1 MLAKIELPP
10 PSTWKDLDK
19 LITLLQS
26 QAEDDGYFIYLKPS
40 PIANNPYDLQPMV
53 DIDVVANGQGKQ
65 HGQAISKRSLQLQTS
80 KLEKFY
86 TLSRKGIT
94 TYQND
99 EPVDYITL
107 TDWLIERNYYQ
118 EIRGKRFF
126 HEFRRWK
133 VLRMW
138 RRNILHKKREEVKS
152 ALTEKLFFLDP
163 VFCPI
168 ILNHRGICKDLEQ
181 LRLLNMSP
189 GPVAVG
195 NEALTL
201 IDFKKNQKAQRDL
214 IGKKIQDASHVSR
227 VRFRHGIT
235 AVLDDLRAKI
245 NEFNAQEGGGGD

>member
-1 MLAKIELPP
+1 LGSGKSLDDLILEDNNEHLNVPEEPSNRGSDNYQVSSARTQLSNLPQQTEKVLAKIELPP

-53 DIDVVANGQGKQ
+53 DIDVVANGQSKQ

-138 RRNILHKKREEVKS
+138 RRNILHKKREEVRS
-152 ALTEKLFFLDP
+152 ALAEKLFFLDP
-163 VFCPI
+163 IFCPI
-168 ILNHRGICKDLEQ
+168 ILNHRGICKDLE
-181 LRLLNMSP
+181 
-189 GPVAVG
+189 
-195 NEALTL
+195 
-201 IDFKKNQKAQRDL
+201 
-214 IGKKIQDASHVSR
+214 
-227 VRFRHGIT
+227 
-235 AVLDDLRAKI
+235 
-245 NEFNAQEGGGGD
+245 

>member
-1 MLAKIELPP
+1 MNLDDLILEDNNEHLNFPEDPSNRGSDNYQGISARTQVSNLPQQTEKVLAKIELPP
-10 PSTWKDLDK
+10 PSSWKDLDK

-40 PIANNPYDLQPMV
+40 LKANNPYDLQPMV
-53 DIDVVANGQGKQ
+53 DIDVVANGQSKQ

-94 TYQND
+94 TYEND

-168 ILNHRGICKDLEQ
+168 ILNHRGICKDLE
-181 LRLLNMSP
+181 
-189 GPVAVG
+189 
-195 NEALTL
+195 
-201 IDFKKNQKAQRDL
+201 
-214 IGKKIQDASHVSR
+214 
-227 VRFRHGIT
+227 
-235 AVLDDLRAKI
+235 
-245 NEFNAQEGGGGD
+245 

>member
-1 MLAKIELPP
+1 MGSGKSLDDLILEDNNEHLNLPEEPSNRGSDNYQASSARTQASNLPQQTEKVLAKIELPP

-40 PIANNPYDLQPMV
+40 LIANNPYDLQPMV
-53 DIDVVANGQGKQ
+53 DIDVVANGQSKQ

-138 RRNILHKKREEVKS
+138 RRNILHKKREEVRS

-168 ILNHRGICKDLEQ
+168 ILNHRGICKDLE
-181 LRLLNMSP
+181 
-189 GPVAVG
+189 
-195 NEALTL
+195 
-201 IDFKKNQKAQRDL
+201 
-214 IGKKIQDASHVSR
+214 
-227 VRFRHGIT
+227 
-235 AVLDDLRAKI
+235 
-245 NEFNAQEGGGGD
+245 

>member
-1 MLAKIELPP
+1 MDSGKTLDDLILEDNNEYLNLPEEPSNRGSDNNQVSSARTQLFNLPQQTEKVLAKIELPP

-168 ILNHRGICKDLEQ
+168 ILNHRGICKDLE
-181 LRLLNMSP
+181 
-189 GPVAVG
+189 
-195 NEALTL
+195 
-201 IDFKKNQKAQRDL
+201 
-214 IGKKIQDASHVSR
+214 
-227 VRFRHGIT
+227 
-235 AVLDDLRAKI
+235 
-245 NEFNAQEGGGGD
+245 

>member
-1 MLAKIELPP
+1 MGSGKSLDDLILEDNNEHLNLPEEPSNRGSDNYQASSARTQVSNLPQQTEKVLAKIELPP

-53 DIDVVANGQGKQ
+53 DIDVVANGQSKQ

-138 RRNILHKKREEVKS
+138 RRNILHKKREEVRS

-168 ILNHRGICKDLEQ
+168 ILNHRGICKDLE
-181 LRLLNMSP
+181 
-189 GPVAVG
+189 
-195 NEALTL
+195 
-201 IDFKKNQKAQRDL
+201 
-214 IGKKIQDASHVSR
+214 
-227 VRFRHGIT
+227 
-235 AVLDDLRAKI
+235 
-245 NEFNAQEGGGGD
+245 

>member
-1 MLAKIELPP
+1 MDSGKSLDDLILEDNNEHLNLQDEASNRGSDNYQAISARTQASNLPQQTEKVLAKIELPP

-53 DIDVVANGQGKQ
+53 DIDIVANSQSKQ

-168 ILNHRGICKDLEQ
+168 ILNHRGICKDLE
-181 LRLLNMSP
+181 
-189 GPVAVG
+189 
-195 NEALTL
+195 
-201 IDFKKNQKAQRDL
+201 
-214 IGKKIQDASHVSR
+214 
-227 VRFRHGIT
+227 
-235 AVLDDLRAKI
+235 
-245 NEFNAQEGGGGD
+245 